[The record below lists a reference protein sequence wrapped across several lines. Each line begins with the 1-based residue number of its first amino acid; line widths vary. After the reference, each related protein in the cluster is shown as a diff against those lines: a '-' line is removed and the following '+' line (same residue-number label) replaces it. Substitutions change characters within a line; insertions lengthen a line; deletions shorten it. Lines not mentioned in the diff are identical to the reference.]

1 MNKDRCKHE
10 NIGTR
15 NKALTRFQC
24 NDCGKWFNERNI
36 PSKVYRVP
44 EPTKIINAP
53 KILLFDLETAP
64 IMAYLWGMYNQNLN
78 ISQIIT
84 PYFII
89 TWSAKWLGDSKVMSD
104 AVTPEEAVK
113 QDDKRIVTKLWHLF
127 DQADIVIAHNSIGF
141 DVPHTNARFLVHGL
155 NPPSSYRIIDTLKV
169 ARKQFNLPSN
179 KLDYIAGVLNIEHK
193 IETTFS
199 LWKGCMDGDQ
209 KSLDYMR
216 KYNEKDVYILEEIY
230 LRLRAWIK
238 NHPNFNVY
246 TNENDGCSVCGS
258 KNMKRNGNYP
268 AIVDTY
274 PSYQCQDCG
283 SYSRGGKANSKKGG
297 YRPVAR

>member
-1 MNKDRCKHE
+1 MNKQCKHE
-10 NIGTR
+10 DIRTR
-15 NKALTRFQC
+15 NKSLTRFQC
-24 NDCGKWFNERNI
+24 NDCGKWFNDKNVPNE
-36 PSKVYRVP
+36 SYRMPPPPKPV
-44 EPTKIINAP
+44 EAP

-64 IMAYLWGMYNQNLN
+64 LMAYLWGMYNQNLN

-84 PYFII
+84 PYYII

-104 AVTPEEAVK
+104 AVTPEEAKK
-113 QDDKRIVTKLWHLF
+113 QDDFRIVKKLWELF

-141 DVPHTNARFLVHGL
+141 DVPHSNARFLFHGL

-199 LWKGCMDGDQ
+199 LWKGCMEGDQ

-230 LRLRAWIK
+230 LRLRPWIK

-246 TNENDGCSVCGS
+246 TSDNDGCSVCGS
-258 KNMKRNGNYP
+258 KNMKRNGSYP
-268 AIVDTY
+268 AVVDSY
-274 PSYQCQDCG
+274 PSFQCQDCG
-283 SYSRGGKANSKKGG
+283 SFSRGGKPNSKKGG